1 MWIPRVLQYWVIAS
15 RHLQTEVW
23 LRDSM
28 IAQFHDDMTTLQPV
42 PDDVVPEVSF
52 VLDVRSPS
60 VFAFSVH
67 PAGNEGALV
76 NVAAHKLRHAFARV

>member
-1 MWIPRVLQYWVIAS
+1 
-15 RHLQTEVW
+15 
-23 LRDSM
+23 
-28 IAQFHDDMTTLQPV
+28 MTTLQPV

-76 NVAAHKLRHAFARV
+76 HVAAHQLRHAFARVQGVFIFATIALYNQT